1 MLAIAIEDCGL
12 HNRISLYVLKIVG
25 TSPRCLL
32 LGFMLSTAFLSMW
45 ISDTATCAMMIPI
58 LLAVLDKVIS
68 MPIDPENLTEVKS
81 PNNIRAMLCLSVS
94 IASNIGG
101 TATTVGKNISW
112 FKSHSLVI
120 IIISNHKKINI
131 NVILTLYC
139 TLGQKKS
146 IQL

>member
-1 MLAIAIEDCGL
+1 MLAIAIEDCNL
-12 HNRISLYVLKIVG
+12 HNRISLYVLRIVG

-68 MPIDPENLTEVKS
+68 VPIDPENLMEVKTPNS
-81 PNNIRAMLCLSVS
+81 NNIRAMLCLSVS

-101 TATTVGKNISW
+101 TATTVGANIYP
-112 FKSHSLVI
+112 
-120 IIISNHKKINI
+120 KITNTVQRSFQI
-131 NVILTLYC
+131 VLRGHLR
-139 TLGQKKS
+139 L
-146 IQL
+146 

>member
-1 MLAIAIEDCGL
+1 MLAIAIEDCNL
-12 HNRISLYVLKIVG
+12 HNRISLYVLRIVG

-68 MPIDPENLTEVKS
+68 VPIDPENLMEVKA
-81 PNNIRAMLCLSVS
+81 PNNNNIRAMLCLSVS

-101 TATTVGKNISW
+101 TATTVGANI
-112 FKSHSLVI
+112 
-120 IIISNHKKINI
+120 
-131 NVILTLYC
+131 YP
-139 TLGQKKS
+139 
-146 IQL
+146 

>member
-1 MLAIAIEDCGL
+1 MLAIAIEDCNL
-12 HNRISLYVLKIVG
+12 HNRISLYVLRNVG

-68 MPIDPENLTEVKS
+68 VPIDPENLMEVKA
-81 PNNIRAMLCLSVS
+81 PNNNNIRAMLCLSVS

-101 TATTVGKNISW
+101 TATTVGANIYS
-112 FKSHSLVI
+112 
-120 IIISNHKKINI
+120 KITNT
-131 NVILTLYC
+131 VQRCFQILLREY
-139 TLGQKKS
+139 LR
-146 IQL
+146 L